1 MYGISQLVVY
11 GSHGVCRILKT
22 EERTV
27 DRKRVEYFVLEP
39 VAQPGTQF
47 LLPSNNP
54 ATLAKIRP
62 LMDRDALTALLDHK
76 VDMTNWIPDENR
88 RKQQYRAII
97 SSGDACA
104 QISMY
109 RMLQQYQAQQGKI
122 GKKIHICDDNF
133 MRDVQKIISGE
144 IAAVMQIPIKDA
156 LQYLTAFE
164 E

>member
-1 MYGISQLVVY
+1 
-11 GSHGVCRILKT
+11 
-22 EERTV
+22 
-27 DRKRVEYFVLEP
+27 
-39 VAQPGTQF
+39 
-47 LLPSNNP
+47 
-54 ATLAKIRP
+54 
-62 LMDRDALTALLDHK
+62 MDQDALTALLDHK

-104 QISMY
+104 QLSMY

-156 LQYLTAFE
+156 TQYLAAFE